1 MHPLQKL
8 CEVGRPG
15 CRRRALDNGAAE
27 QGVIAMIVVLNEFV
41 GCEKPNIGAVA
52 QRPRVLAGEIL
63 FALAGLGSC

>member
-1 MHPLQKL
+1 
-8 CEVGRPG
+8 
-15 CRRRALDNGAAE
+15 
-27 QGVIAMIVVLNEFV
+27 MIVVLNEFV